1 MQKYTLFLLF
11 FLTVL
16 ACKEDKPIEEEV
28 EEETAIDAIYNPVD
42 YALDIP
48 AVLPDMDIPMDNE
61 LTVAGVNLG
70 RHLFFDPILSLDSTI
85 SCASCHLPELGFS
98 DPNALSFGVNNAT
111 GTRNAMSLV
120 NVGFFTKGL
129 FWDGRSQ
136 TLEGQALL
144 PVEDHLEMNEAW
156 PNVIEKLRKHPTYP
170 ALFREAFGI
179 EYGDEINRKLAAKAI
194 AQFER
199 TLISGNSK
207 YDQATRNEIFLE
219 DDEVN
224 GQQLFFFELAQQA
237 DHPGCSHCH
246 GGPLLT
252 DNRYVNNG
260 LDSVANLNDFT
271 DKGRGIVTGNF
282 GDNGKFRVPSL
293 RNIELTAPYMHDG
306 RFETLEEVLE
316 HYASGGHRAENLDAN
331 IQAFTLTDRQK
342 QELIAFLKT
351 FTDQSFIDNPDFQS
365 PFE

>member
-11 FLTVL
+11 LLSVV
-16 ACKEDKPIEEEV
+16 ACKDKPPIEEEI
-28 EEETAIDAIYNPVD
+28 EEQPIEANYNPTSYD
-42 YALDIP
+42 LSIPDLLPEMDIP
-48 AVLPDMDIPMDNE
+48 ADNE
-61 LTVAGVNLG
+61 LTVAGVQLG

-98 DPNALSFGVNNAT
+98 DPNTVSFGVNNAT

-136 TLEGQALL
+136 TLEEQALL

-156 PNVIEKLRKHPTYP
+156 PNVIEKLRRHPDYP
-170 ALFREAFGI
+170 AMFREAFGV
-179 EYGDEINRKLAAKAI
+179 EFRDEIDRSLATKAL

-219 DDEVN
+219 DEEVN
-224 GQQLFFFELAQQA
+224 GQQLFFFELSQQQ

-252 DNRYVNNG
+252 DNRFVNNG
-260 LDSVANLNDFT
+260 LDSVANLNDFM

-293 RNIELTAPYMHDG
+293 RNIALTAPYMHDG
-306 RFETLEEVLE
+306 RFETLEEVLD
-316 HYASGGHRAENLDAN
+316 HYASGGHMAENLDAN
-331 IQAFTLTDRQK
+331 IRPFTLTERQK
-342 QELIAFLKT
+342 QELIAFLET
-351 FTDQSFIDNPDFQS
+351 FTDESFVNNPNFKS
-365 PFE
+365 PFD